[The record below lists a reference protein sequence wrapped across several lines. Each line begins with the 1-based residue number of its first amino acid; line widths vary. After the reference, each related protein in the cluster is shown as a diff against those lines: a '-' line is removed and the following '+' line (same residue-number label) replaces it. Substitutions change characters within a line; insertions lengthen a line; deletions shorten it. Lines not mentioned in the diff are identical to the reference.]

1 MGGTS
6 RLEILQLLMAGTVEE
21 QLHADLQRQRAEPA
35 AAEARERRRGAG
47 EDGGAEH
54 AEGMQARLLNA
65 LKLLRPADDPAPCA
79 DPLAATV

>member
-6 RLEILQLLMAGTVEE
+6 RLEILQLLRAGTVEE

-47 EDGGAEH
+47 VAQETMKGPRFICVFVGVC
-54 AEGMQARLLNA
+54 L
-65 LKLLRPADDPAPCA
+65 
-79 DPLAATV
+79 

>member
-21 QLHADLQRQRAEPA
+21 QLHADLQRERA
-35 AAEARERRRGAG
+35 AAEARERWRGAG